1 MGMRFTRVL
10 ILREQLLQN
19 AALESFIFT
28 CLMYKKSFQNGPVHE
43 FYGLK
48 ASQMSKVCA
57 SSHEY
62 PHAEK
67 SRIFVNG
74 ISKVRQATSKWI
86 VRILKEVTSVV
97 NIPA

>member
-57 SSHEY
+57 SSHNC
-62 PHAEK
+62 PHVEK
-67 SRIFVNG
+67 LKNLCEQNFKG
-74 ISKVRQATSKWI
+74 ETSNKQ
-86 VRILKEVTSVV
+86 LDSEDTQQSDFS
-97 NIPA
+97 N